1 MKITLPLEKAS
12 FDDNRLPEEV
22 KKDLDWQC
30 EAYVFKDEASWE
42 DDDQTRAFAFFLK
55 YGKNKEKALMFDVGL
70 DDLEMFANSLLK
82 SIEMFRRDYAD
93 TLKEKIKKGGY
104 L

>member
-12 FDDNRLPEEV
+12 FDDNKLTDET
-22 KKDLDWQC
+22 KKDFELQC
-30 EAYVFKDEASWE
+30 EAYIFKDEASWE
-42 DDDQTRAFAFFLK
+42 DDNETRVFAFFLK
-55 YGKNKEKALMFDVGL
+55 YGENKEKALMFDVGL

-93 TLKEKIKKGGY
+93 TIKEKIKKGDW